1 MERTLAMAAYR
12 LLLPCEPQYLVES
25 SLHIRCA
32 VELFRV
38 RRRLRMHTALH
49 AGTGEKGARSKRE
62 LVFTPFPY
70 PPPFAAIVTCTPEE
84 SSLASAGC
92 ASTFAVVVP
101 RRYASLLS
109 VYARSPFLSRL
120 RGRLNVCISVVPFYS

>member
-1 MERTLAMAAYR
+1 MRAPPFAKH
-12 LLLPCEPQYLVES
+12 PV
-25 SLHIRCA
+25 
-32 VELFRV
+32 
-38 RRRLRMHTALH
+38 LH
-49 AGTGEKGARSKRE
+49 AGTAETGGRKRRRVSF
-62 LVFTPFPY
+62 LSS
-70 PPPFAAIVTCTPEE
+70 PFASYRDKYPEE

-109 VYARSPFLSRL
+109 VYARSPFSSRL